1 MGEWWEE
8 RTLQEKV
15 VMVIGMVI
23 LGIGALF
30 LFGLIVMWLW
40 NWLMPDIF
48 GLPQITYWQGWGL
61 LLLSCI
67 LFKNIGSGSNEGG
80 RSERK
85 RKRKLREYMD
95 EDDAGARTGP
105 AATGPDGAPAET
117 GVPETHATGPGSDEA
132 DGGGQATDDE
142 GDAR

>member
-15 VMVIGMVI
+15 MMVIGMVI

-95 EDDAGARTGP
+95 EDHADARTGP
-105 AATGPDGAPAET
+105 AGT
-117 GVPETHATGPGSDEA
+117 GSDA
-132 DGGGQATDDE
+132 GQTESDQPDTDHSHPASGDE
-142 GDAR
+142 EDAR

>member
-1 MGEWWEE
+1 MAEWWEE

-15 VMVIGMVI
+15 ALVILFVL

-30 LFGLIVMWLW
+30 LFGFIVMHLW

-48 GLPQITYWQGWGL
+48 GLPEVTYWQAWGL

-67 LFKNIGSGSNEGG
+67 LFKDFGSGSNDDK

-95 EDDAGARTGP
+95 EDIDVADPRSAGAGP
-105 AATGPDGAPAET
+105 SG
-117 GVPETHATGPGSDEA
+117 
-132 DGGGQATDDE
+132 E
-142 GDAR
+142 GDAGDGGAGDERAEEKE

>member
-1 MGEWWEE
+1 MAEWWEE

-15 VMVIGMVI
+15 GLVILFVL

-30 LFGLIVMWLW
+30 LFGFIVMHLW

-48 GLPQITYWQGWGL
+48 GLPEVTYWQAWGL

-67 LFKNIGSGSNEGG
+67 LFKDFSSGSNDDK

-95 EDDAGARTGP
+95 EDRDDA
-105 AATGPDGAPAET
+105 
-117 GVPETHATGPGSDEA
+117 
-132 DGGGQATDDE
+132 
-142 GDAR
+142 DARSAEPDPSGEEEHT